1 MTSAPAR
8 ISHVIGF
15 VVGLAACMA
24 LASGAWAS
32 ETGRCYSADVPH
44 VMILPDE
51 TAHGPGSLRVCVE
64 RRISPV
70 TVAHTV
76 AVNGQPV
83 GVYLSRT
90 GLGEEQPEGADA
102 VIMFV
107 RNENDQFVLE
117 GYTRP
122 LRGQLRTYRMLQ

>member
-1 MTSAPAR
+1 MTSAAAR
-8 ISHVIGF
+8 IRHVTGF
-15 VVGLAACMA
+15 VVGLTAFMA

-44 VMILPDE
+44 AMVLPDE
-51 TAHGPGSLRVCVE
+51 TVHGPGSLRVCVE

-76 AVNGQPV
+76 AVNGRPV
-83 GVYLSRT
+83 GMYLSRT
-90 GLGEEQPEGADA
+90 GLGEGAPEGADA
-102 VIMFV
+102 VIVFV

-117 GYTRP
+117 GYSCP
-122 LRGQLRTYRMLQ
+122 LRDQLRTYRMLQ